1 MSGRMSGRQQPN
13 LLLGVL
19 RLARFDAA
27 GLAEFGETTQ
37 AFLASL
43 APLIA
48 FPLVGAGLMLLRGGG
63 LDAVAGFLATLCAL
77 LTPPVLSQLLALLWR
92 REPEWLRYATA
103 FNWCQW
109 VIPVAAAVVLLL
121 GALLVAMGLPH
132 RVGALVVVLGL
143 LSYGLA
149 LHWFIARNGLRLSA
163 VRATILVV
171 VVNFGTALLVLAPGL
186 LTIDAKEG

>member
-1 MSGRMSGRQQPN
+1 MSGRQQPN

-27 GLAEFGETTQ
+27 GLAEFGATTQ

-109 VIPVAAAVVLLL
+109 VIPVAAVAVLLL
-121 GALLVAMGLPH
+121 AGLLVTMGLPN
-132 RVGALVVVLGL
+132 RVGALIVVLVL

-163 VRATILVV
+163 VRAAILVL